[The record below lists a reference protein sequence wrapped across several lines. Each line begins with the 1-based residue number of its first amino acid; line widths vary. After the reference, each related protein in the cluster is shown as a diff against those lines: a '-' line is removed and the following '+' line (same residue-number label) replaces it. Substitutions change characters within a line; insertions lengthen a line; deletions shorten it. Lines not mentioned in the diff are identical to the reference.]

1 MNFKKNIERIVC
13 LLIKII
19 DGGYVDSIIFDKFYN
34 QYRELNAE
42 ELGKI
47 VTMCEVDEK
56 KT

>member
-34 QYRELNAE
+34 Q
-42 ELGKI
+42 
-47 VTMCEVDEK
+47 
-56 KT
+56 